1 MKYNERS
8 QDMTDFSQTDVT
20 RHYSRTAKL
29 NEEKTIGKPSP
40 YKVSISGKHRFYLF
54 IFSLLVGAINVGLP
68 VLNSLANLT
77 QSQHLYTG
85 LMLTKGLLP
94 YGDIFATGGILY
106 YALVAA
112 SYVLGSSAWLT
123 VVQVLAFYVSGAY
136 FYRLVAYLTH
146 KQDLALVA
154 SLSFYLLN
162 LSMGFGGLYPV
173 QFALPFVLIGLWFLT
188 KYFHQSTPDESFMLY
203 GFLGAISI
211 LLEPRTLTFWFLSA
225 VFVFIVNLRRKEK
238 AKGVYQLLCLI
249 FGSILVFYS
258 GAYFLINLQ
267 ILSPYFSQAIIYHL
281 SVLVRGTADL
291 WQSLGAQLLLALFGG
306 LLLGLLGFLKKF
318 EPEATKSSP
327 LVRGFLFLML
337 LVSLPYALGAQTFE
351 PYALLDGLIYGLLL
365 TVLWLNQRQEKV
377 KQSHSHRRVKAGQ
390 VDGRLF
396 AKLLKSHLYLPILV
410 FVFGIAYPIWQ
421 AFDQQKFVADRIR
434 IAQYLKKTV
443 TEDEKIYVW
452 DNQPKIYAD
461 SQLTPSSQLILPV
474 GYASS
479 SMNNKTLEDEL
490 LQNQANYIVVN
501 KQMKLS
507 DDLKKDLQTNYKA
520 LSVAKV
526 SNFTVYQLK

>member
-1 MKYNERS
+1 MENNDRS
-8 QDMTDFSQTDVT
+8 QDVTDFSQIDVT

-40 YKVSISGKHRFYLF
+40 YKVSILGKHRFYLF

-123 VVQVLAFYVSGAY
+123 LLQILAFYVSGAY
-136 FYRLVAYLTH
+136 FYRLIAYSTH

-162 LSMGFGGLYPV
+162 LSLGFGGLYPL

-188 KYFHQSTPDESFMLY
+188 KYFDQRIPDESFILY
-203 GFLGAISI
+203 GFIGAISL
-211 LLEPRTLTFWFLSA
+211 LLEPRTLIFWLLSA
-225 VFVFIVNLRRKEK
+225 VFVFIVNIRRKEK
-238 AKGVYQLLCLI
+238 AKGFYQLLCLI

-267 ILSPYFSQAIIYHL
+267 ILSPYFSQAIIYNL
-281 SVLVRGTADL
+281 SVLVRGSADL
-291 WQSLGAQLLLALFGG
+291 WQSLGAQVLMALFGG
-306 LLLGLLGFLKKF
+306 LLLGVLGLLKQSNA
-318 EPEATKSSP
+318 EVTKSSA
-327 LVRGFLFLML
+327 LVRWFVFLML
-337 LVSLPYALGAQTFE
+337 MASLPYALGSQTFE
-351 PYALLDGLIYGLLL
+351 PYVLLDSLIYGLLL
-365 TVLWLNQRQEKV
+365 TVIWFNQGQESV
-377 KQSHSHRRVKAGQ
+377 KQVQSHRRVKEGQ
-390 VDGRLF
+390 VDGQLF
-396 AKLLKSHLYLPILV
+396 SKLLKSHLYLPLLV

-421 AFDQQKFVADRIR
+421 SFDQQKLFTERVRL
-434 IAQYLKKTV
+434 AQYLKKTV

-479 SMNNKTLEDEL
+479 PMNNKTLEDEL